1 MESYSNQ
8 VTIAVATDQTAQT
21 IMNAALT
28 LVGERGLKGATMAA
42 IAQRAKV
49 NEVTLFR
56 KFGTKMS
63 LVKAALIDLQ
73 TTVEEKSVLYS
84 GDIETDLIRL
94 AQSVSDTFKVF
105 GACLRVIIV
114 EAPNIPELAEV
125 VAGSQRM
132 FGTAAEMLNRYQDEG
147 VLLPEPT
154 ASLLPAF
161 MGPVVVPHLVGSHG
175 WSPVLDFGPFD
186 AKNHV
191 QRFLLGRQR
200 KGSDNE

>member
-8 VTIAVATDQTAQT
+8 VTIEAATDETAQT

-28 LVGERGLKGATMAA
+28 LIGERGLKGTTMQA

-56 KFGTKMS
+56 KFGTKMD
-63 LVKAALIDLQ
+63 LVRTALIDLQ
-73 TTVEEKSVLYS
+73 TTVEQKSVLYS
-84 GDIETDLIRL
+84 GDVEADLMRL

-105 GACLRVIIV
+105 GACLRVVIV
-114 EAPNIPELAEV
+114 EAPDIPELAEV
-125 VAGSQRM
+125 VAGSRRL
-132 FGTAAEMLNRYQDEG
+132 FATAAEMLNRYQDES

-161 MGPVVVPHLVGSHG
+161 MGPVVLPHLVGSPG
-175 WSPVLDFGPFD
+175 RSPVLDFGPFD
-186 AKNHV
+186 AKIHV

-200 KGSDNE
+200 KGSDDE